1 MGGGQFGADEGV
13 EAVWGWGDECWG
25 GWEGL
30 KGPVLAGAGHVEG
43 GGDDGAGAWIGGPEA
58 YPRFEG
64 GDFFWGEFTADAVFE
79 RGHLEVFVGVANRL
93 NEEAL
98 VGVAGDEGG
107 AGGTAFEQGVT
118 GVEREAAIRFPLGL
132 AVALVTRLD
141 ENGADGGFEEFDLV
155 GRESSG
161 CCERGGRRE
170 GGDGGEEEGGESG
183 EFLAAKRRQ
192 KSEGDG

>member
-1 MGGGQFGADEGV
+1 M
-13 EAVWGWGDECWG
+13 
-25 GWEGL
+25 

-58 YPRFEG
+58 YPSFEC
-64 GDFFWGEFTADAVFE
+64 GDFFRGEFAADTIFQ
-79 RGHLEVFVGVANRL
+79 RGHLEVFVGVANCL
-93 NEEAL
+93 HEEAL

-107 AGGTAFEQGVT
+107 AGGAAFEQGVT

-155 GRESSG
+155 RRESSG

-170 GGDGGEEEGGESG
+170 GGDGGEEKGGESG
-183 EFLAAKRRQ
+183 EFLAAKRRK

>member
-1 MGGGQFGADEGV
+1 M
-13 EAVWGWGDECWG
+13 
-25 GWEGL
+25 
-30 KGPVLAGAGHVEG
+30 KGPVLAGARHVEG

-64 GDFFWGEFTADAVFE
+64 GDFFRGEFTADAVFE

-107 AGGTAFEQGVT
+107 AGGAAFEQGVT
-118 GVEREAAIRFPLGL
+118 GVEREAAMGFPLGL

-161 CCERGGRRE
+161 RCEREGRRE
-170 GGDGGEEEGGESG
+170 GGDSGEEEGGEYS
-183 EFLAAKRRQ
+183 EFLGAKRRK
-192 KSEGDG
+192 KSEGEG